1 MAATDPPD
9 FLSLIS
15 THVFSMHKWQRG
27 LVLVSV
33 LLFGGGSVGQMSSY
47 FGQKNQPV
55 IAPTANG
62 KSIPNPP
69 PAPEPTIQQKI
80 SPWAMRMGP
89 SLLIGFLLGFALR
102 VFVRI
107 TITLLVLG
115 IGLMMLLSYFHVVNV
130 DFSAEETKYENTLHW
145 AEDQATRVKDSALS
159 HLPSSGGGALG
170 AFAGFRRRRVTS

>member
-27 LVLVSV
+27 LVLLSV
-33 LLFGGGSVGQMSSY
+33 LLFGGGSVGQMSGY

-55 IAPTANG
+55 VAPSDTS
-62 KSIPNPP
+62 KPIPNPP
-69 PAPEPTIQQKI
+69 APETTLPQKI
-80 SPWAMRMGP
+80 SPWAMRMGL

-107 TITLLVLG
+107 TVTLLLLG

-130 DFSAEETKYENTLHW
+130 DFSAEKTKYENTIHW
-145 AEDQATRVKDSALS
+145 AQDQAGRLKDAALS

-170 AFAGFRRRRVTS
+170 AFAGFRR

>member
-1 MAATDPPD
+1 MAATTPPD

-15 THVFSMHKWQRG
+15 THVFGMHKWQRG
-27 LVLVSV
+27 LVLLAV
-33 LLFGGGSVGQMSSY
+33 LLFGSGSVGQMSSY
-47 FGQKNQPV
+47 LGQKNQPV
-55 IAPTANG
+55 VAPTDSS
-62 KSIPNPP
+62 KPIPNPP
-69 PAPEPTIQQKI
+69 PPEPTLAQKI
-80 SPWAMRMGP
+80 SPWAMRMGL
-89 SLLIGFLLGFALR
+89 SLLVGFLLGFALR

-107 TITLLVLG
+107 TVTLLVLG

-130 DFSAEETKYENTLHW
+130 DFSAEKTKYENTVHW